1 MFPHL
6 SIDKIKVLKDR
17 FDTHRQILTYGAE
30 RTVKDCETENFEP
43 IFELY

>member
-1 MFPHL
+1 MFLHL
-6 SIDKIKVLKDR
+6 STDKIKVLKDR
-17 FDTHRQILTYGAE
+17 FDTHGQILTYVAG